1 MNKNSVW
8 LDGIIGAATGDALGL
23 PVQFKMRDELIKSPV
38 IEMIED
44 DMFRTPKGT
53 WSDDTS
59 MTLAILDSLIECKE
73 VDAKDVMNRFVSWLF
88 DSKYCALDIA
98 IDIGTTCGIS
108 IEKYKESG
116 NILIC
121 GKTGEMANGNGSL
134 MRTMPLSLYYALRVL
149 EGWFS
154 VDFAIK
160 GIHSVS
166 KLTHNHPRACIAC
179 GLHFF
184 CTKAIL
190 SGGGDLNS
198 LLQNGIYEGFMYYNE
213 KEEYL
218 QDLLYYKRVLDIEEF
233 KKAPVDDIAS
243 SGYVLDTFEAAIW
256 GLINTHNY
264 RDAMIKVVNLGDD
277 TDTVG
282 AVAGG
287 LAGLYYGFDSIPKE
301 WVSVLRKID
310 YLKNMCSKA
319 EDTFDSSA
327 YAREKRK

>member
-1 MNKNSVW
+1 MNKKSLW
-8 LDGIIGAATGDALGL
+8 LDGIMGVATGDALGL
-23 PVQFKMRDELIKSPV
+23 PVQFKTRDELINSPITNMV
-38 IEMIED
+38 EDEM
-44 DMFRTPKGT
+44 FKTPKGT

-59 MTLAILDSLIECKE
+59 MTLAILDSLIKCKE
-73 VDAKDVMNRFVSWLF
+73 VNPKDIMDGFSSWLF
-88 DSKYCALDIA
+88 NSEYCALDTA

-108 IEKYKESG
+108 IENYKENE
-116 NILIC
+116 NIFTC

-154 VDFAIK
+154 VDLAIK

-166 KLTHNHPRACIAC
+166 QLTHNHPRACVAC

-184 CTKAIL
+184 CVKAIL
-190 SGGGDLNS
+190 SESGDLNTC
-198 LLQNGIYEGFMYYNE
+198 LQKGIYEGFMYYKE

-218 QDLLYYKRVLDIEEF
+218 RDLLYYKRVLDLKEF
-233 KKAPVDDIAS
+233 KNLPVEEIAS

-256 GLINTHNY
+256 GLINTDNY

-287 LAGLYYGFDSIPKE
+287 LAGIYYGCNEIPEE
-301 WVSVLRKID
+301 WKCELQRRD
-310 YLKNMCSKA
+310 YLEEMCRKA
-319 EDTFDSSA
+319 EKTYKSA
-327 YAREKRK
+327 SYYDKR